1 MTRNK
6 KLVLLA
12 EIIEQARQA
21 RGQDAV
27 PEGVTPEMSSH
38 VIRLIQNQRRDLN
51 QSGHKIG
58 LRGLTKLVCE
68 AQVFS
73 NDAEENWFLQYAY
86 QIVAMYYFGLVRKEH
101 AKQNKYLT
109 QSRDALVAQENARL
123 NGSS

>member
-51 QSGHKIG
+51 QSGHKSVCVG
-58 LRGLTKLVCE
+58 LRNSSVRHK
-68 AQVFS
+68 FS
-73 NDAEENWFLQYAY
+73 RMTRRRTGSCNTH
-86 QIVAMYYFGLVRKEH
+86 I
-101 AKQNKYLT
+101 
-109 QSRDALVAQENARL
+109 RL
-123 NGSS
+123 